1 MPVEKIKLMKKQRS
15 KRVGLTENLT
25 HVAKAGIKSGC
36 KKSFG
41 GVRKYKMNAWILLF
55 LPAPLLSLHF
65 FYPFMSF
72 GRSTSIMMRRL
83 PALSLGRRPFSP
95 VRLTT
100 SPSNFYHSD
109 ESNKHNANGNNFAH
123 TTNDTNS
130 NSNKDVK
137 ANSQDSNTQWNLT
150 SSDKGKSYQDTISA
164 VQALSR
170 SQMEKLQRDIQPLI
184 HRVQDATNT
193 LKRLTHDVTDSK
205 DALKRASMA
214 LNELTGYNQIELV
227 KKKVTEQGNKEQ
239 NYPL

>member
-1 MPVEKIKLMKKQRS
+1 
-15 KRVGLTENLT
+15 
-25 HVAKAGIKSGC
+25 
-36 KKSFG
+36 
-41 GVRKYKMNAWILLF
+41 
-55 LPAPLLSLHF
+55 
-65 FYPFMSF
+65 
-72 GRSTSIMMRRL
+72 
-83 PALSLGRRPFSP
+83 
-95 VRLTT
+95 VRLTA
-100 SPSNFYHSD
+100 SPSHFYHSD
-109 ESNKHNANGNNFAH
+109 ESNKHNANGNNFTN

-130 NSNKDVK
+130 DSNKDPK
-137 ANSQDSNTQWNLT
+137 ANSQDPNTQWNLT

-239 NYPL
+239 N